1 MDRYPVQT
9 FVLEQNEA
17 VLDDAIR
24 RELARGGQVYY
35 LHNRVESIAQCASAL
50 MKRHPGAE
58 VAIAHG
64 KMNEEEL
71 GDVMQRMA
79 DGEVQILVCTTII
92 ETGIDIPNVNTLII
106 EDADRLGLAQ
116 LHQIRGRVGRSSRHA
131 FAYLTFRK
139 GRVLTEVAE
148 KRLEAIREYAEFGSG
163 FKIAMRD
170 LEIRGAG
177 NLLGA
182 EQSGHIVSVGYDM
195 YLKLLEE
202 AVLEEQG
209 NPEPKAPECT
219 ADFDVTANIDKAYVE
234 NGEQRMDLYRRMA
247 AIRSREDAD
256 ELLDEIVDRYGDP
269 PKGVLNLIDVAL
281 LRSEAAKLGITDL
294 SQKGPDVL
302 FTFVALDFAAVS
314 ALCEKPNWKAR
325 LFIQPKSRTPL
336 LRLRLRNGEN
346 SLRAAGSLVAD
357 LAAARAATDAAS
369 HQILPE

>member
-9 FVLEQNEA
+9 FVLEHNEP

-35 LHNRVESIAQCASAL
+35 LHNRVESISQCAARL
-50 MKRHPGAE
+50 AARHPGAE
-58 VAIAHG
+58 VAVAHG
-64 KMNEEEL
+64 KMNEEQL

-79 DGEVQILVCTTII
+79 DGEIQILVCTTII

-116 LHQIRGRVGRSSRHA
+116 LHQLRGRVGRSSRHA
-131 FAYLTFRK
+131 FAYLSFRRGK
-139 GRVLTEVAE
+139 VLSEVAE

-182 EQSGHIVSVGYDM
+182 EQSGHILSVGYDM

-202 AVLEEQG
+202 AVLEERDG
-209 NPEPKAPECT
+209 PEAKPVECT
-219 ADFDVTANIDKAYVE
+219 ADFDITANIDKDYVE

-247 AIRSREDAD
+247 AIRSQADAD

-269 PKGVLNLIDVAL
+269 PRGVLNLIDVAL
-281 LRSEAAKLGITDL
+281 LRAKAAPLAVTDIT
-294 SQKGPDVL
+294 QKGREIL
-302 FTFVALDFAAVS
+302 FTLLALDFETVS
-314 ALCEKPNWKAR
+314 ALCAAPGLSGR
-325 LFIQPKSRTPL
+325 LFLLPKTRQPV
-336 LRLRLRNGEN
+336 LRLRLREGEN
-346 SLRAAGSLVAD
+346 SLKAAGQLVDAF
-357 LAAARAATDAAS
+357 AA
-369 HQILPE
+369 LVGEPEDR